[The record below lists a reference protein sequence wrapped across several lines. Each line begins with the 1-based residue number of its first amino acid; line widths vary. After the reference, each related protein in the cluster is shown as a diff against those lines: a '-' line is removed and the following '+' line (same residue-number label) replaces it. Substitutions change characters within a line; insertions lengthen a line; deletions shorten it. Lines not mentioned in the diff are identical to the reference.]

1 MTQCIVGFEAHS
13 SVNTTD
19 TTFLGKILRSLYS
32 AYISTVAS
40 KYSAV
45 FRKWMVWDWA
55 SFSSS
60 MVPGVRTK
68 INLASGWRIMFLFN
82 FFPIR
87 FCATY
92 LYRNYGLS
100 ESVVG
105 LFVFFFISSNC
116 SYILCYATF
125 ISGNV
130 SKHSNHSLNT
140 NSVVYKYILPI
151 YHSWSQTG

>member
-105 LFVFFFISSNC
+105 LFVFFLFLLIVR
-116 SYILCYATF
+116 TF
-125 ISGNV
+125 YV
-130 SKHSNHSLNT
+130 MPLLYLETYLN
-140 NSVVYKYILPI
+140 IPI
-151 YHSWSQTG
+151 THLIQTL